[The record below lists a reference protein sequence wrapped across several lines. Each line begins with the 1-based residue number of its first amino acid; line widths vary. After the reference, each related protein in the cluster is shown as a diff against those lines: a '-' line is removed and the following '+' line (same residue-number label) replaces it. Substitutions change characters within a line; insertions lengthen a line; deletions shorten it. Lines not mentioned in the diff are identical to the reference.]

1 MAVPGASGPASGS
14 AGAATRLRWR
24 LEAILFDVFA
34 GAIGRAA
41 PRTRRAIGSAFGTA
55 FWALDAHH
63 RRAAVRNIAIA
74 YGDQLSALE
83 VRRLAL
89 ASMRH
94 YVRMMVEAAAA
105 GYRAPGTPG
114 AGPAVPGTRPAAP
127 GTGPKV
133 EGLEHVEAALGRG
146 RGVITFTGHLGCWES
161 WPVAL
166 GSHGVPIAVVA
177 RPLENPHLAARL
189 IRARTGTGSRVIDK
203 QGAMREG
210 LAVLRRGG
218 VIGLLIDQRP
228 EKTGEPVPFFG
239 HRAFAAGSLA
249 ALALRTGAPVVPGFA
264 VAGPD
269 GSCRLEFEPDVPVVR
284 TGDVRAD
291 TARIMADSTAVLER
305 WVRRYPDQYLWTHAK
320 MKP

>member
-1 MAVPGASGPASGS
+1 MAAAGTSVGAGGPSRVRARPGSRIP
-14 AGAATRLRWR
+14 AGAAKRMRWR
-24 LEAILFDVFA
+24 IEAALFDLFA
-34 GAIGRAA
+34 GALAWST

-55 FWALDAHH
+55 FWAVDVRH
-63 RRAAVRNIAIA
+63 RRAAVRNIALA
-74 YGDQLSALE
+74 YGDRVSAPE

-94 YVRMMVEAAAA
+94 YVRMMVEAAAL
-105 GYRAPGTPG
+105 GCGE
-114 AGPAVPGTRPAAP
+114 PAAR
-127 GTGPKV
+127 GTGPRV
-133 EGLEHVEAALGRG
+133 EGLEHVEAAARKG

-166 GSHGVPIAVVA
+166 GSQGVPIAVIA
-177 RPLENPHLAARL
+177 RPLENPLLAARL
-189 IRARTGTGSRVIDK
+189 VQARTGTGSRVIDK
-203 QGAMREG
+203 AGAMREA
-210 LAVLRRGG
+210 LAELRRGG

-249 ALALRTGAPVVPGFA
+249 ALALRTGAPVIPGIA

-269 GSCRLEFEPDVPVVR
+269 GSCRLEFEPEVPAVQ

-291 TARIMADSTAVLER
+291 TARIMADCTAVLER